1 MLFNFILNFITTFI
15 LPFLL
20 MIGLYLYLK
29 PYYLKHEPSLKEYN
43 IGAAIALPLLTI
55 AFFTANY
62 FFGKSFEVDFSN
74 PEEWKLEFWDTL
86 LSSVDSRR
94 KEEEA
99 MYEIFL
105 NLNKIRLIF
114 FLVMLPVGLY
124 LVYGLFH
131 KSNQSAR
138 KLKKISI
145 FYSIL
150 PTISFFFFVYT
161 SLFTFLM
168 TIHGKSVTHDSAE
181 TISVVMLLVSL
192 VITVIAYVN
201 CYKKYSYA
209 VECIFEYGEKEF
221 IPLPFQA
228 TSASENNNVATAS
241 NLTPP
246 PHPNELAGGYKK
258 DVLSMSDQL
267 IKLKEL
273 LDAGI
278 LTQDEFDNEKKKLLN
293 S

>member
-1 MLFNFILNFITTFI
+1 MLFNFTLNLITTFI

-29 PYYLKHEPSLKEYN
+29 PYYLKHEPALKEYN

-55 AFFTANY
+55 AFFTAIY
-62 FFGKSFEVDFSN
+62 FFGKSFEVDLHD
-74 PEEWKLEFWDTL
+74 PEEWQLEFWDNL
-86 LSSVDSRR
+86 LSSVDQG
-94 KEEEA
+94 EA
-99 MYEIFL
+99 AYKNFL
-105 NLNKIRLIF
+105 NLNKIWLIF

-192 VITVIAYVN
+192 VITVIAYVK